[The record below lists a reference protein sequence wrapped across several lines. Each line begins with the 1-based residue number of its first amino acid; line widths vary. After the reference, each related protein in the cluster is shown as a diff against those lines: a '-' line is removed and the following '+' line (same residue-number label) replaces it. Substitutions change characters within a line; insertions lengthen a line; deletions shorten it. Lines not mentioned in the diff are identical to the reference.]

1 MARIKEEDLRLNLII
16 NGDETRKNMASLRGE
31 ITKTKS
37 TISDLEK
44 ERKKLVK
51 QYGEESNQVKTL
63 DKELNAHRSALK
75 NLQSNY
81 ADYER
86 RLSITGMTMKELAS
100 HARTVSAT
108 LRNLKPGTPEFTK
121 YNEELRKT
129 KDRMRELKTQAGD
142 TGKAMKGLAGIKAGW
157 AAAAGVVAG
166 LTKVFGSAVNTMKD
180 FEQAN
185 VNLSTILGVNVKEME
200 DLTNEAMRLGGS
212 TRYTASEVTAL
223 QTELAKL
230 GFNKGQIK
238 AMEEP
243 VLNFATAVGA
253 DLPEAA
259 ALAGATLRMF
269 ELSATDTEDTLAALA
284 LSTNKS
290 ALNFGYLQSAMSTV
304 GPVAKT
310 FGFSVKDTTALLGV
324 LANSGF
330 DASSAATATRNIF
343 LKLADANG
351 DLAKSLGGPVSNF
364 DELISGLQTL
374 DAKGIDLATTL
385 ELTDKRSVAAFNS
398 FLRGADSAAEL
409 RNELEL
415 TDGALKELAET
426 RMNTL
431 EGSVL
436 SLKSAWERFVLT
448 LRGTTGV
455 LKSIVDYTRM
465 AIQGIT
471 DLVSGGQISQ
481 EKAVDGLVE
490 YYKTTF
496 DSAEEA
502 AEAANAKLLEYMTA
516 ADALKERLAATSDKK
531 EKKRQE
537 KALKELEKNIA
548 QHQSALGRLVMDD
561 TATTSTGTVSTGS
574 APTSSSATTSG
585 GSDSGKK
592 SWNLSSDEAYLKEK
606 ASITRRYNDGEI
618 ASETEFQEAMY
629 QAEQSAYKARLA
641 LGKESGA
648 DRAKIEADMQDST
661 LKHNQEVQKKN
672 EESAKK
678 EEERRKKFLE
688 SEKAA
693 AQLYISIS
701 ETHEERAKAQEAA
714 EDLRFE
720 TEMEGYEKNKETIKD
735 YEKVVEAAEKQHQ
748 NNLRKIRIDAIE
760 AEKKDLD
767 TRYKTIIAKIQEEDA
782 YELNLATTP
791 AHRKAEIQR
800 KQASD
805 TAAANLAYIESQISI
820 IDKIVETEDSNL
832 TKEQKAQYAA
842 MLAELRKQLAE
853 AKANVDNLSKKGGLQ
868 NLANLFKGGSGGSLF
883 GISQSDWDQLFL
895 NLEKG
900 TLSAKDMSTILGGIG
915 GAAQEGYKLAAQA
928 IKLVNDRENKEYD
941 EYVKIQDD
949 KKEKLKKRLDS
960 GLMSQVQYDAEI
972 ERMEKEQQQK
982 SDDMKLQQAQREKK
996 LAIVQATIDSALA
1009 TLKTFVEF
1017 GGWPAGVVPAAI
1029 MAALGAAQ
1037 VAMIS
1042 ATPVGYAEGGLV
1054 SVNRAQDGKGYKASV
1069 APGRRGF
1076 IGRPTILVGE
1086 DGMEYVVPADGVSN
1100 PSIAPVLAQIEN
1112 ARRMGTLKS
1121 LNLSATYPAQTCGLA
1136 SGGYV
1141 TQGTPSGRPSA
1152 ADIPEAD
1159 MSEVKSMLGE
1169 ILVKMDNPIPAIMT
1183 MTGLNGFEE
1192 VFNKRQQ
1199 QLERGKIKP

>member
-86 RLSITGMTMKELAS
+86 RLSITGMTMKELAG
-100 HARTVSAT
+100 HARNVSAT
-108 LRNLKPGTPEFTK
+108 LRNLKPGTPEFQK

-129 KDRMRELKTQAGD
+129 KDRMRELKKQSGD
-142 TGKAMKGLAGIKAGW
+142 TGNAMKSLAGIRAGW
-157 AAAAGVVAG
+157 VAAAGVVAR
-166 LTKVFGSAVNTMKD
+166 LTKAFSGAVNTMKD

-230 GFNKGQIK
+230 GFNQGQIK

-253 DLPEAA
+253 QLPEAA

-269 ELSATDTEDTLAALA
+269 ELKATDTEDALAALA

-290 ALNFGYLQSAMSTV
+290 ALNFGYLQTAMSIV
-304 GPVAKT
+304 GPVART
-310 FGFSVKDTTALLGV
+310 FGFGVKDTTALLGV
-324 LANSGF
+324 LADSGF

-351 DLAKSLGGPVSNF
+351 ELAKSLGGPVRNF
-364 DELISGLQTL
+364 DELISGLQAL
-374 DAKGIDLATTL
+374 DEKGIDLATTL

-415 TDGALKELAET
+415 TDGALKEIADT
-426 RMNTL
+426 RMNTF

-436 SLKSAWERFVLT
+436 SLKSAWERFVLV

-455 LKSIVDYTRM
+455 LKKIVDYARM
-465 AIQGIT
+465 AVVGIT

-496 DSAEEA
+496 DTAKET
-502 AEAANAKLLEYMTA
+502 AEAANAKMQEYMTA
-516 ADALKERLAATSDKK
+516 ADALRDRLAATSDKK
-531 EKKRQE
+531 EKKRIE

-561 TATTSTGTVSTGS
+561 TAATSTGTASTGS

-618 ASETEFQEAMY
+618 ASETEFQEALY

-661 LKHNQEVQKKN
+661 LKHNQDVQKRN
-672 EESAKK
+672 AESAKE

-693 AQLYISIS
+693 AQLYISIA
-701 ETHEERAKAQEAA
+701 ETYEDRAKAQEAA
-714 EDLRFE
+714 EVLRFK
-720 TEMEGYEKNKETIKD
+720 TEMEGYEKNKDSIKD
-735 YEKVVEAAEKQHQ
+735 YQKVVEAAEKQHQ
-748 NNLRKIRIDAIE
+748 NNLRKIHIDAIE

-767 TRYKTIIAKIQEEDA
+767 TAHKEKIANIQEEDA
-782 YELNLATTP
+782 YELNLATTS
-791 AHRKAEIQR
+791 AHRKSEIQR

-805 TAAANLAYIESQISI
+805 IAAANLAYFESQISI
-820 IDKIVETEDSNL
+820 IDKIVQTEGDNL
-832 TKEQKAQYAA
+832 TNEQKAQYAA
-842 MLAELRKQLAE
+842 MLAELRRQLAE
-853 AKANVDNLSKKGGLQ
+853 AKANVDNLSKKGVLQ

-928 IKLVNDRENKEYD
+928 IQLVNAREKKEYD

-949 KKEKLKKRLDS
+949 KKDKLKKRLDS
-960 GLMSQVQYDAEI
+960 GLMTQVQYEAEI
-972 ERMEKEQQQK
+972 ERMEKEQQQE
-982 SDDMKLQQAQREKK
+982 SDALKLQQAEREKK

-1017 GGWPAGVVPAAI
+1017 GGWPAGVVPATI
-1029 MAALGAAQ
+1029 MAGIGATQ
-1037 VAMIS
+1037 VAMIA
-1042 ATPVGYAEGGLV
+1042 ATPVGYAEGGVV
-1054 SVNRAQDGKGYKASV
+1054 SINRAQDGKPYKAQV
-1069 APGRRGF
+1069 APGKRGF
-1076 IGRPTILVGE
+1076 ISRPTILVGE
-1086 DGMEYVVPADGVSN
+1086 DGEEYVVPADGVRN
-1100 PSIAPVLAQIEN
+1100 PSIAPLLAQIES

-1121 LNLSATYPAQTCGLA
+1121 LNLGAAYPSQAYGLA

-1141 TQGTPSGRPSA
+1141 TQGTPSGRPST

-1183 MTGLNGFEE
+1183 MTGPNGFEE